1 MMKINDVRNILEK
14 THTFGGQSQN
24 LLNILAFSAKK
35 KEFST
40 GDLII
45 KSEEKISKCIVMLKG
60 RAFIQKRETSI
71 EIVAGD
77 VIGNLALVND
87 NAIQYAIIGGSK
99 GEVLIIDRKLFNQLA
114 IDFPDFIIFLKDKIK
129 SDFRKKINKLSKVDL
144 K

>member
-114 IDFPDFIIFLKDKIK
+114 IDFPEFIIFLKDKIK

>member
-1 MMKINDVRNILEK
+1 M
-14 THTFGGQSQN
+14 
-24 LLNILAFSAKK
+24 
-35 KEFST
+35 
-40 GDLII
+40 
-45 KSEEKISKCIVMLKG
+45 
-60 RAFIQKRETSI
+60 FIQKRETSI

-114 IDFPDFIIFLKDKIK
+114 IDFPEFIIFLKDKIK
-129 SDFRKKINKLSKVDL
+129 SDFRKKINKLSKVNL

>member
-60 RAFIQKRETSI
+60 SAFIQKRETSI

-114 IDFPDFIIFLKDKIK
+114 IDFPEFIIFLKDKIK
-129 SDFRKKINKLSKVDL
+129 SDFRKKINKLSKVNL

>member
-1 MMKINDVRNILEK
+1 MKINDVRNILEK

>member
-1 MMKINDVRNILEK
+1 MMKINDVSNILEK

>member
-99 GEVLIIDRKLFNQLA
+99 GEVLIILLKLFEP
-114 IDFPDFIIFLKDKIK
+114 ID
-129 SDFRKKINKLSKVDL
+129 ST
-144 K
+144 

>member
-1 MMKINDVRNILEK
+1 MKINDVRNILEK

-114 IDFPDFIIFLKDKIK
+114 IDFPEFIIFLKDKIK